1 VRPRFSVV
9 IPVHDR
15 AAVIGRAIAS
25 VLAQTFAGFE
35 VVVVDDGSTDDS
47 VAAARAVADDRVRII
62 RLDHEGEQAARAAG
76 TRRAH
81 GTWIVHLDAD
91 DELAPG
97 MLARLGRLIDATGAA
112 MVSCGGEQRNADGRS
127 MPFAPVPVTGVI
139 DTETPLCAADGR
151 PVKACLR
158 TGAFATTRER
168 LHRVGAFR
176 GPLDPRAEHPAG
188 GGCRATGPS
197 ASGLSSTVHTAGTG
211 CLDPDAHGDP
221 VVDPRVFDPAPEA
234 ATAYTFEPDGLPL
247 AELGRRVVLSVLE
260 DGLEVVHTAEP
271 LVTWNEPSPVG
282 SPCAD
287 ELRLHCA
294 RQAIDA
300 IARTPIPDGDLLARY
315 ATIGGVAAARLR
327 DRGEARR
334 LFRIAR
340 RARPDVAKHW
350 VRNVVAWVPPAADH
364 LWEPTDAAVD
374 ERGPSP
380 VALAR

>member
-1 VRPRFSVV
+1 
-9 IPVHDR
+9 
-15 AAVIGRAIAS
+15 
-25 VLAQTFAGFE
+25 
-35 VVVVDDGSTDDS
+35 
-47 VAAARAVADDRVRII
+47 
-62 RLDHEGEQAARAAG
+62 
-76 TRRAH
+76 
-81 GTWIVHLDAD
+81 
-91 DELAPG
+91 

-112 MVSCGGEQRNADGRS
+112 MVSCGGEQRSADGCEVS
-127 MPFAPVPVTGVI
+127 FAPVPVTGEI
-139 DTETPLCAADGR
+139 DTETPLRAADGR

-188 GGCRATGPS
+188 TGRRPTG
-197 ASGLSSTVHTAGTG
+197 AAGLVLSSTVHSAGTG
-211 CLDPDAHGDP
+211 CLDPHAHGDA
-221 VVDPRVFDPAPEA
+221 VVDPRVFDPDPDA
-234 ATAYTFEPDGLPL
+234 FEPGAFESGAFGSGAFGSDGLPL

-260 DGLEVVHTAEP
+260 DGLEVVHTAEA
-271 LVTWNEPSPVG
+271 LVTWNEPAPVG

-327 DRGEARR
+327 DRGESRR

-364 LWEPTDAAVD
+364 LWEPTGATATDHAATGRAAPGGDD
-374 ERGPSP
+374 ERAGDATVDVGGDDRGLSP